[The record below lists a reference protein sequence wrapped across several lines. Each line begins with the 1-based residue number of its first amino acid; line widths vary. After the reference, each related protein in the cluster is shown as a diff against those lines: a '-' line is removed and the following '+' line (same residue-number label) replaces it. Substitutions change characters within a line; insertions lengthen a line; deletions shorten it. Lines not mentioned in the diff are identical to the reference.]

1 MSKSTS
7 IIDPAQS
14 ITAVVLAGG
23 LGTRLRSVVADKPKV
38 LAEVS
43 GKPFLEYVLDQI
55 VPTGITQVVLCIGH
69 LAEQIQAHFGT
80 SYRGLSIK
88 YSHERSLLGTA
99 GALRYALEHVSTE
112 NLLVMNGDSYAEFS
126 FDAFASFHFSKH
138 ADASILLTQVN
149 DARRYGQVTLC
160 DDNAISTFEEKG
172 LGQENGWINAGI
184 YLIHRNLIQALPLG
198 HSLSLEREVFPTWL
212 GKSFFGFQAK
222 DAVFIDIGTP
232 QSFAAAQGLFNS
244 TRDSAQG

>member
-1 MSKSTS
+1 MSSPTT
-7 IIDPAQS
+7 IIDPAKN

-38 LAEVS
+38 LANVS

-55 VPTGITQVVLCIGH
+55 VPTGITQVILCIGH
-69 LAEQIQAHFGT
+69 LAEQIQAHFGS

-99 GALRYALEHVSTE
+99 GALRYALEHISTE

-126 FDAFASFHFSKH
+126 FDSFASFHFSKQ
-138 ADASILLTQVN
+138 ANASILLTRVN

-160 DDNAISTFEEKG
+160 KNGAICTFEEKG

-184 YLIHRNLIQALPLG
+184 YLINRKLIQALPLG
-198 HSLSLEREVFPTWL
+198 HIISLEREVFPTWL
-212 GKSFFGFQAK
+212 GKAFFGYQAK
-222 DAVFIDIGTP
+222 EAVFIDIGTP
-232 QSFAAAQGLFNS
+232 QSFADAQGLFSS